1 MVYKIGLII
10 LITGMTSLYFTK
22 NNQENQQRIK
32 EIKHLTTQTKKS
44 LNETKKIILSD
55 LKNTIQKVADKDR
68 IKVKKEKTNEKF
80 HLIETEKV
88 KEQLSLIQN
97 TMDKHNENEVI
108 EFINKGYSNR
118 KIKKLTH
125 QRKKYIR
132 KLRKEVSRNQSLL
145 H

>member
-1 MVYKIGLII
+1 
-10 LITGMTSLYFTK
+10 MTSLYFKK

-32 EIKHLTTQTKKS
+32 EIKHLTTQSKKS
-44 LNETKKIILSD
+44 LDETKKRVLND
-55 LKNTIQKVADKDR
+55 LKNSIQKVADKEI
-68 IKVKKEKTNEKF
+68 IKVKNEKF

-88 KEQLSLIQN
+88 NEQLSLVQN

-118 KIKKLTH
+118 KIKRLTH